1 LKSVAEEVAEEIVR
15 LAKRGF
21 SNAEIARLIRAEWKV
36 DVTSV
41 LRDRKKANDDE

>member
-1 LKSVAEEVAEEIVR
+1 MKSVAEDVAEEIVR

-36 DVTSV
+36 DVASI
-41 LRDRKKANDDE
+41 LKERKLVNEDD